1 MDQREVRSVGQTVG
15 RSVDR
20 KEDRLEV
27 PMGVRK
33 VDQRVDRLEVPM
45 LDQREGRKADRRED
59 RSVAP
64 MVDQTEGR
72 MADQTEA
79 LMAGHSEDQRGL
91 LEVQVVLNLF
101 SRLVLVRL
109 QARLQVL
116 QVLWM
121 LGLEVESV

>member
-1 MDQREVRSVGQTVG
+1 M
-15 RSVDR
+15 
-20 KEDRLEV
+20 
-27 PMGVRK
+27 
-33 VDQRVDRLEVPM
+33 DQRVDRSVVPRVDRLEGPM
-45 LDQREGRKADRRED
+45 VGQREDRLEGPMVGQREDRLEDPMVGRREGRSVAPMVGRREVRKADQRED

-64 MVDQTEGR
+64 MVGR
-72 MADQTEA
+72 
-79 LMAGHSEDQRGL
+79 SEDQRGL

-116 QVLWM
+116 RM

>member
-1 MDQREVRSVGQTVG
+1 
-15 RSVDR
+15 
-20 KEDRLEV
+20 
-27 PMGVRK
+27 
-33 VDQRVDRLEVPM
+33 M

-72 MADQTEA
+72 MEGR
-79 LMAGHSEDQRGL
+79 MAGHSEDQRGL

>member
-1 MDQREVRSVGQTVG
+1 MDQREVRSVG

-72 MADQTEA
+72 MEGRMADQTEA

>member
-1 MDQREVRSVGQTVG
+1 MVGQ
-15 RSVDR
+15 R
-20 KEDRLEV
+20 EDRLED
-27 PMGVRK
+27 PMVG
-33 VDQRVDRLEVPM
+33 
-45 LDQREGRKADRRED
+45 RRED

-64 MVDQTEGR
+64 MVGR
-72 MADQTEA
+72 REDRSVAP
-79 LMAGHSEDQRGL
+79 MAGHSEDQRGL

-116 QVLWM
+116 QVLWK

>member
-1 MDQREVRSVGQTVG
+1 MVG
-15 RSVDR
+15 
-20 KEDRLEV
+20 
-27 PMGVRK
+27 
-33 VDQRVDRLEVPM
+33 
-45 LDQREGRKADRRED
+45 RRED

-64 MVDQTEGR
+64 MVGR
-72 MADQTEA
+72 REDRSVAPMVGRREVRKADQREDRSVA
-79 LMAGHSEDQRGL
+79 PMAGHSEAQRGL

-116 QVLWM
+116 QVLWK

>member
-1 MDQREVRSVGQTVG
+1 
-15 RSVDR
+15 
-20 KEDRLEV
+20 
-27 PMGVRK
+27 MGVRK
-33 VDQRVDRLEVPM
+33 VDQRVDRLEAPM
-45 LDQREGRKADRRED
+45 GDQREVPMGDRKGD

-64 MVDQTEGR
+64 MVGPMGGPMVGPMVGR
-72 MADQTEA
+72 MADQME
-79 LMAGHSEDQRGL
+79 GHSEDQRGL